1 MGPTVVV
8 VDDDPGFRSL
18 AAQLLTE
25 SGFTVVGNAA
35 DGHQAV
41 AVARRLRPDIVLLDV
56 QMPGPDGFWV
66 ARQLRAQAAPPLVV
80 LTSGRS
86 SGDYGDAPTRSPG
99 IGGFLAKA
107 DLSGPSLRQLI
118 DASP

>member
-1 MGPTVVV
+1 MRTTVVV

-18 AAQLLTE
+18 AGQLLTE
-25 SGFTVVGNAA
+25 SGFTVVGSAA

-41 AVARRLRPDIVLLDV
+41 AVARRLKPDIVLLDV
-56 QMPGPDGFWV
+56 QMPGPDGFRV
-66 ARQLRAQAAPPLVV
+66 ARQLLAEAAPPVVV

-86 SGDYGDAPTRSPG
+86 SGDYGDARTRCPG
-99 IGGFLAKA
+99 VAGFLAKA